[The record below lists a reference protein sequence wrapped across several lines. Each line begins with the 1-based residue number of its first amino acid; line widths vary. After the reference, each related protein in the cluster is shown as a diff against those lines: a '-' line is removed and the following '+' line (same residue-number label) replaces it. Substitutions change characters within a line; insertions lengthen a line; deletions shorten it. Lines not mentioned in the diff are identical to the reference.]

1 MPFKPTLFV
10 VTDIE
15 TTMRKRIAFDVAWRI
30 IDRKGREYGS
40 GSYVI
45 REAFKHD
52 MPFFAEK
59 MGHYFDD
66 AYGHKIVPASIVDVR
81 AEYNAQIAALG
92 AKGHKV
98 ILCAY
103 NARFDFTHLPRTLQI
118 LQDDDSARWLDAAFP
133 LMDIWDFWGQSVPLG
148 YKAVP
153 SASGKYLSTSAQSAY
168 RWEFMQEDF
177 EERHIAWH
185 DCLIESDILI
195 KALNRKKSLPIVSKP
210 SEFSGSVWR
219 NINLRLGI
227 DGTQS
232 LVA

>member
-30 IDRKGREYGS
+30 VDRKGREYGS

-45 REAFKHD
+45 REAFKLD
-52 MPFFAEK
+52 LPFFAEK

-66 AYGHKIVPASIVDVR
+66 AYSHKIVPASIDDVR
-81 AEYNAQIAALG
+81 AEYNAQINALAA
-92 AKGHKV
+92 AGHKV

-103 NARFDFTHLPRTLQI
+103 NARFDFTHLPRTLQV
-118 LQDDDSARWLDAAFP
+118 LHNDTSARWLDNAFP
-133 LMDIWDFWGQSVPLG
+133 LLDIWDFWGQSVPLN
-148 YKAVP
+148 YRANP
-153 SASGKYLSTSAQSAY
+153 SKSGKYFSTSAESAY

-185 DCLIESDILI
+185 DCLIESDILL
-195 KALNRKKSLPIVSKP
+195 KALQRKKPMPIVSKP

-219 NINLRLGI
+219 DINLRLGV
-227 DGTQS
+227 DGSQA
-232 LVA
+232 LAA

>member
-52 MPFFAEK
+52 MPFFAKK

-66 AYGHKIVPASIVDVR
+66 AYEHKIVPASIVDVR
-81 AEYNAQIAALG
+81 AEYNSQIAALA

-118 LQDDDSARWLDAAFP
+118 LQDDTSARWLDAAFP

-185 DCLIESDILI
+185 DCLIESDILL
-195 KALNRKKSLPIVSKP
+195 KALNRKKVLPIVSKP

-232 LVA
+232 LAA

>member
-81 AEYNAQIAALG
+81 AEYNAQIAALA

-118 LQDDDSARWLDAAFP
+118 LQDDTSARWLDAAFP

-185 DCLIESDILI
+185 DCLIESDILL
-195 KALNRKKSLPIVSKP
+195 KALNRKKVLPIVSKP

>member
-81 AEYNAQIAALG
+81 AEYNAQIAALV

-185 DCLIESDILI
+185 DCLIESDILL

>member
-81 AEYNAQIAALG
+81 AEYNAQIAALA

-118 LQDDDSARWLDAAFP
+118 LQDDTSARWLDAAFP

-185 DCLIESDILI
+185 DCLIESDILL
-195 KALNRKKSLPIVSKP
+195 KALNRKKVLPIVSKP

-232 LVA
+232 LAA